1 MCACAR
7 ACVRVR
13 ACVCVCA
20 YVCARARVCVCVCVY
35 VARVFVCVRAR
46 VCVYDHLQQLC
57 DTGQPRDGA
66 STQRVHSGFYG
77 AFEQD
82 ESGFLALTAAL
93 TGSSTMNASDAAV
106 AGCGH
111 ASSLKSLD
119 VRGNFIT
126 YRAGQALS
134 DAVLGNPVLETVNG
148 VDILQLR
155 SSACTKISCVLE
167 NRFKKDFLST
177 GGAVVIADLLLKF
190 PQPHLEEVA
199 LHNQAL
205 ASDLPGCVLLFEKL
219 GRVVAATPSLRV
231 LDLQVC

>member
-1 MCACAR
+1 MNAS
-7 ACVRVR
+7 
-13 ACVCVCA
+13 
-20 YVCARARVCVCVCVY
+20 
-35 VARVFVCVRAR
+35 
-46 VCVYDHLQQLC
+46 
-57 DTGQPRDGA
+57 GA
-66 STQRVHSGFYG
+66 
-77 AFEQD
+77 
-82 ESGFLALTAAL
+82 
-93 TGSSTMNASDAAV
+93 ASDAATAV
-106 AGCGH
+106 AGGGH

-148 VDILQLR
+148 VDILPLR

-219 GRVVAATPSLRV
+219 GRIVAATPSLRV
-231 LDLQVC
+231 LDVQVT